1 MDLLK
6 ILAVA
11 GSGSILLVV
20 VELIRR
26 GKLKERYSLLWL
38 LAGGVLLVFS
48 LSRELLEYSS
58 RLIGIFYPPSF
69 LFLLAFFF
77 LLLITLHFSVVISG
91 LSEKNK
97 KLAQELAL
105 LRQEMRDLASG
116 RAEKKVC
123 AGTGIRAWIMKI
135 FFTLPL
141 RHVTFRKDFSRCR
154 AVRSMP
160 CRFCRTK

>member
-6 ILAVA
+6 FLAVM
-11 GSGSILLVV
+11 GSGALLVIV

-38 LAGGVLLVFS
+38 FAGVVLLIFS
-48 LSRELLEYSS
+48 TSRYLLE
-58 RLIGIFYPPSF
+58 LISHALGIFYPPSF

-105 LRQEMRDLASG
+105 MRQDLKNAIDGNAIAIRD
-116 RAEKKVC
+116 RAGE
-123 AGTGIRAWIMKI
+123 R
-135 FFTLPL
+135 P
-141 RHVTFRKDFSRCR
+141 
-154 AVRSMP
+154 
-160 CRFCRTK
+160 